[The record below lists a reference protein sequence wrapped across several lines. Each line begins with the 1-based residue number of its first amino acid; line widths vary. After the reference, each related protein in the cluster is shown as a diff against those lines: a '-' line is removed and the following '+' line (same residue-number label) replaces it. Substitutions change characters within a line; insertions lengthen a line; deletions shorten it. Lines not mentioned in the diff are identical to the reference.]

1 MLGEQPPCDAAITIC
16 VEAWHDLSTCRA
28 LGYGVM
34 GMIPWTA
41 IVQWAGFHQLDA
53 DNTALLITVI
63 QRLDGQRAEREASK
77 ARNRGETK

>member
-1 MLGEQPPCDAAITIC
+1 
-16 VEAWHDLSTCRA
+16 
-28 LGYGVM
+28 M

-41 IVQWAGFHQLDA
+41 IVQWAGFHSLDA
-53 DNTALLITVI
+53 DNTAQLIAVI